1 MTRFLLARLATLVG
15 GLFLASLLIF
25 FSLRILPGDVAQ
37 VIGGT
42 NASAERIAEIRAD
55 LGLDASLFSQYLDWI
70 GGVIRLDLGA
80 SLATGSSISEELLE
94 KSEVTLPLTALS
106 MLIALIISLPLGIWS
121 ALRSGRPRQTT
132 AHPGILQSA
141 ALLGAAI
148 PIVWAGLLATLVFSR
163 WLGWLPAEG
172 FPRAGWADPLAS
184 LRSLLL
190 PALVIGLIEG
200 AILFRFVRSA
210 TRQALGA
217 DHVRTAMAQGDTRTR
232 AILAHGLPGVGLSII
247 SMLGLEI
254 AALLVGAVVVEEL
267 FALPGMGRM
276 LVTDVGARDL
286 ASVQS
291 TVFVLTALILL
302 VGAIVDVVHRVL
314 DPRLRRPVLA

>member
-1 MTRFLLARLATLVG
+1 MLI
-15 GLFLASLLIF
+15 ASLLIF

-42 NASAERIAEIRAD
+42 NASAERIAQIRAD
-55 LGLDASLFSQYLDWI
+55 LGLDAPLISQYVDWI
-70 GGVIRLDLGA
+70 GGVLRLDLGN
-80 SLATGSSISEELLE
+80 SLATGSSISAELLE
-94 KSEVTLPLTALS
+94 KSEVTLPLTVLS
-106 MLIALIISLPLGIWS
+106 MLIALLISLPLGIWS
-121 ALRSGRPRQTT
+121 ALRSGRPGVNPSRTGVLQT
-132 AHPGILQSA
+132 A

-148 PIVWAGLLATLVFSR
+148 PIVWAGLLGTLVFSR

-172 FPRAGWADPLAS
+172 FPRRGWADPLEA
-184 LRSLLL
+184 LHALIL

-217 DHVRTAMAQGDTRTR
+217 DHVRTAMSQGDSRTR

-247 SMLGLEI
+247 SMLGLEV

-291 TVFVLTALILL
+291 TVFVLTALILV
-302 VGAIVDVVHRVL
+302 VGALVDVVHRLL
-314 DPRLRRPVLA
+314 DPRLRRPVIA